1 MLTLTENADA
11 VVTSIVAGQGADTA
25 AGLRIATSAEP
36 GAGGESRL
44 AVTVVETPEPADQ
57 VVEASGTK
65 VFLESGAAEVL
76 SDKVLDAAV
85 DDNGAV
91 SFTVLPQ
98 P

>member
-25 AGLRIATSAEP
+25 AGLRIATSAQP
-36 GAGGESRL
+36 GTGGESRL
-44 AVTVVETPEPADQ
+44 AVTVVEAPEPADQ